1 MALPTIDKLF
11 ANLPLGTPEQVATLI
26 GGPIGKNIIDSNW
39 ETCCIRL
46 SRALNY
52 SGAPIEG
59 WTKMANPYMGKD
71 GKVRALNGADNKWYI
86 YSTYDLRVYLT
97 TRYGYPKMFKGD
109 ADETTVSGVAGIIM
123 FGWRHVDLW
132 DGSKIA
138 RLPLFGCESAQQN
151 GVMIWRTP
159 ST

>member
-1 MALPTIDKLF
+1 MALPPIDKLF
-11 ANLPLGTPEQVATLI
+11 ANLPLGTPAEVAALI
-26 GGPIGKNIIDSNW
+26 GGPIGKQIIDANW

-52 SGAPIEG
+52 SGAPVERWAGI
-59 WTKMANPYMGKD
+59 ANPYMGKD
-71 GKVRALNGADNKWYI
+71 GKVRALKGGDEKWYI

-97 TRYGYPKMFKGD
+97 ARFGVPKRFKGD
-109 ADETTVSGVAGIIM
+109 ADETTVSGVAGVIM

-138 RLPLFGCESAQQN
+138 RLALFGHESARIN
-151 GVMIWRTP
+151 GVLIWPTP
-159 ST
+159 

>member
-11 ANLPLGTPEQVATLI
+11 KELPLGTSQEVATLI
-26 GGPIGKNIIDSNW
+26 GGQIGKSIIDSNF

-59 WTKMANPYMGKD
+59 WSGIANPYMKN
-71 GKVRALNGADNKWYI
+71 GKVRALKGGDEKWYI
-86 YSTYDLRVYLT
+86 YSTFDLRVYLT
-97 TRYGYPKMFKGD
+97 HKYGYPKTFGGT
-109 ADETTVSGVAGIIM
+109 ADETTVSGVAGVIM

-132 DGSKIA
+132 DGSRDRPA
-138 RLPLFGCESAQQN
+138 
-151 GVMIWRTP
+151 
-159 ST
+159 